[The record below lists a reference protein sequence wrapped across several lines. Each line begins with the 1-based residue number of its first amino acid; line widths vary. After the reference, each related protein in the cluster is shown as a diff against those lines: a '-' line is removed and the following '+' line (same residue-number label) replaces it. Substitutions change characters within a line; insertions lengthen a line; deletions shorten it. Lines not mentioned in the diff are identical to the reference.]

1 MGKELLRALPKVD
14 ELLKEEKIINL
25 VNNYNRSNVVD
36 RIRETLDYYR
46 KEILSGERVVSPS
59 LDEVINKCNDK
70 LKEKSKLNLRRVVNG
85 TGVVI
90 HTNLGR
96 SILSKEATD
105 AIVSVASHYNNLEYD
120 IDNGTR
126 GSRYSHI
133 EEIIKEVTGAES
145 ALVVNNNAAAIMVTI
160 NSLCENKEVIVSRG
174 ELVEIGG
181 SFRVPDV
188 INFSKATLKEVGTTN
203 KTHLYD
209 YENAIIEETSAFLK
223 VHSSNFKI
231 VGFTKSVNV
240 AELAPLGEKYNILVI
255 EDIGSGSLIDLSK
268 YGLEKEPT
276 VKESL
281 ENGADVVT
289 FSGDKMLGGP
299 QAGIIVGKKKYIDKI
314 KKNQLTRA
322 LRVDKFT
329 LAALEVTLKQYLQD
343 EVALNNIPTLRM
355 LAVTSEELR
364 IKSEELRNMLQGL
377 NNGFEIKVETGEST
391 VGGGAMPDSKL
402 ETYLVKI
409 KTPSITADKLEK
421 RLREYSIP
429 IISRIIK
436 GDICIDVRTLLEDD
450 FKVIYS
456 ALKEIGESLW
466 SMW

>member
-1 MGKELLRALPKVD
+1 MSKELLRALPKVD

-25 VNNYNRSNVVD
+25 VDKYNRSNVVD
-36 RIRETLDYYR
+36 RLRETLDYYR
-46 KEILSGERVVSPS
+46 QEILSGERVISPY
-59 LDEVINKCNDK
+59 LDEVINKCSEK
-70 LKEKSKLNLRRVVNG
+70 LEEKSQLNLRRVVNG

-96 SILSKEATD
+96 SVLSKEATD
-105 AIVSVASHYNNLEYD
+105 AIVKVASHYNNLEYHVT
-120 IDNGTR
+120 NGTR

-133 EEIIKEVTGAES
+133 EDIIKEVTGAES

-160 NSLCENKEVIVSRG
+160 NSLCENREVIVSRG

-188 INFSKATLKEVGTTN
+188 ISFSKATLKEVGTTN

-209 YENAIIEETSAFLK
+209 YGNAITEYTSAFLK

-231 VGFTKSVNV
+231 VGFTKSVGV
-240 AELAPLGEKYNILVI
+240 SELATLGKKHNILVI

-276 VKESL
+276 VRESL

-299 QAGIIVGKKKYIDKI
+299 QAGIIVGKKKYIDRI

-329 LAALEVTLKQYLQD
+329 LAALEATLKQYMQ
-343 EVALNNIPTLRM
+343 EEEALKMVPTLRM
-355 LAVTSEELR
+355 LTANNEELR
-364 IKSEELRNMLQGL
+364 IKSEELRDLLLRL
-377 NNGFEIKVETGEST
+377 NDVFQVRVEKGEST

-409 KTPSITADKLEK
+409 KSDSITEDKLEK
-421 RLREYSIP
+421 RLRENSVP

-436 GDICIDVRTLLEDD
+436 GEVCLDVRTLLEDD
-450 FKVIYS
+450 FNVIYS
-456 ALKEIGESLW
+456 ALKEIGESL
-466 SMW
+466 